1 MYTYKFLKH
10 FNVFGYNDTGMTPDF
25 LQQNPPENCS
35 ATPGCGEFFGNKT
48 NNSHQNS
55 HQNNNSQSNNN
66 NQHNNQHNNNHNNN
80 HNNQHQHSSPPQ
92 KPLMKKGE

>member
-55 HQNNNSQSNNN
+55 HQNNSHQNNSQSNNN
-66 NQHNNQHNNNHNNN
+66 NNNNNNQ